1 MREEPNPDDS
11 LQDMNIELEK
21 GFRIVKSCPLCHS
34 TAVSRQKFKGNYRC
48 NNCDRCFKDPVFKQ
62 IKDRR
67 YELPIP
73 PTLLRK
79 KKMTVQADKVNR

>member
-1 MREEPNPDDS
+1 MREEPNPDDN
-11 LQDMNIELEK
+11 LQDLNIELEK

-67 YELPIP
+67 CKLPIP
-73 PTLLRK
+73 LTLLRK
-79 KKMTVQADKVNR
+79 KTDDSASG

>member
-1 MREEPNPDDS
+1 MLEEPKTDDN

-21 GFRIVKSCPLCHS
+21 GFRIVKSCPSCHS

-48 NNCDRCFKDPVFKQ
+48 NHCDRCFKGPVFEH

-67 YELPIP
+67 CELPIP
-73 PTLLRK
+73 PTLRRK
-79 KKMTVQADKVNR
+79 K